1 MTTILDGKEARNAKR
16 DQLAKRVSELSA
28 TPKLVI
34 IQVSERDDTAAYVR
48 QKKKMGEK
56 IGVDV
61 DVEAFAEDMAEDDL
75 LLTIGELNN
84 TPGVHGV
91 IVQLPLPEH
100 INVFRVIEAVEPEKD
115 VDGLTAVNL
124 KKLFVNIEGGFV
136 PATAKGIMSLLDYY
150 GVEVAGRE
158 AVVVGRSMLVGRP
171 TAHALVNRDAT
182 VTVAHSKTKELAEV
196 TKRADIIVAAT
207 GQPEMLDERYVSSG
221 QTVVDVGINRPSG
234 EQYIEEIPN
243 QTFVGDV
250 AFDKVK
256 DTVEAISPVPGGV
269 GPMTVVSLFENVV
282 AAYGKQY
289 TSS

>member
-1 MTTILDGKEARNAKR
+1 VRCTVPSAGKPQSFRFIKKWLFDA
-16 DQLAKRVSELSA
+16 DRVDIE
-28 TPKLVI
+28 
-34 IQVSERDDTAAYVR
+34 
-48 QKKKMGEK
+48 
-56 IGVDV
+56 
-61 DVEAFAEDMAEDDL
+61 L
-75 LLTIGELNN
+75 LLK
-84 TPGVHGV
+84 
-91 IVQLPLPEH
+91 
-100 INVFRVIEAVEPEKD
+100 EPFHD